1 MLSLILAYGLVKT
14 AKDAKSAKVND
25 TLIDV

>member
-1 MLSLILAYGLVKT
+1 MLSRILAYGLVKT
-14 AKDAKSAKVND
+14 AKDAKIAKVND